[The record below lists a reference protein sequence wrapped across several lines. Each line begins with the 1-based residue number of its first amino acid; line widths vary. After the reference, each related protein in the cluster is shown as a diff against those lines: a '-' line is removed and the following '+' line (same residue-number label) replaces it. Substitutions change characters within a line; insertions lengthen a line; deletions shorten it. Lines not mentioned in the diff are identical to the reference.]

1 MIKKTRI
8 IGRSRSADLV
18 IQSSRVSRRHCSVIP
33 SGDGYVVQDHE
44 SRNGIWFEGR
54 RVKSAYLRPGDRFAV
69 AEYQVRIARDGSLLL
84 EGEVDPKKMLL
95 RNKMRVGFPALL
107 ALLVALGLAVSVFM
121 TDAQKSDGD
130 AVSSDGS
137 TLDEIIP

>member
-1 MIKKTRI
+1 MIERTRI

-18 IQSSRVSRRHCSVIP
+18 IHSSRVSRRHCSVIP

-54 RVKSAYLRPGDRFAV
+54 RVKSAYLRPGDRFVV

-84 EGEVDPKKMLL
+84 EGEVDVFK
-95 RNKMRVGFPALL
+95 FDI
-107 ALLVALGLAVSVFM
+107 VAAGE
-121 TDAQKSDGD
+121 
-130 AVSSDGS
+130 S
-137 TLDEIIP
+137 TEEST